1 MAVRRITGLQRQ
13 VYHCYKRALQLVA
26 SKPLENRP
34 AWFAFVAHQFRHP
47 TLGGGLKGKDVS
59 AIEHLVR
66 RGDKMLE
73 TYGSPGVKKVVVP
86 DTHEWPLG
94 WVAKGGKEGLGR

>member
-1 MAVRRITGLQRQ
+1 M
-13 VYHCYKRALQLVA
+13 
-26 SKPLENRP
+26 
-34 AWFAFVAHQFRHP
+34 
-47 TLGGGLKGKDVS
+47 
-59 AIEHLVR
+59 R